1 MEELINSAN
10 EYREAF
16 QQQMETTLR
25 IQYENMKPGEKDAA
39 QKNLTTQTNGT
50 ANKERAL
57 REKAENQET
66 FEEYKA
72 KAEAEAYGNLIESL
86 KPSLD
91 RTLSELRQADDEF
104 KKTGKTEFFLAKGN
118 RAKELAVIK
127 AKLEFCLE
135 RLPEAEKEKARKEL
149 AELEKGTAEEPEKPS
164 EKPAKEAAE
173 EPAEEPGKEEPASVP
188 GTEQEPKASE
198 GKTAKT
204 PGKDDETKPEI
215 SEATRAKMDKYAEKF
230 SEHMKTYIAVTMK
243 DVKAA
248 VDFCLKDSLKSL
260 PSPMNPRDR
269 GLREQAGKLESRGFK
284 TGIAKENLKDAFLD
298 ILARAED
305 EFPPEVV
312 EVLKQELNKSLKE
325 TLEKEYDE
333 TFDDKTIE
341 ALKAN
346 DKYVSEERKHY
357 ETHKE
362 EIDSSRYQEISK
374 KIGQAAAI
382 LQAIEEGRSDLLGAK
397 TSLITELNRQER
409 KRESFRSS
417 LEEPKTEKK
426 AKEGEAKEG
435 GTKEEAKEEGQPKE
449 GTPEYQ
455 LVSKFN
461 EVKSTLFNQAV
472 AARIDP
478 KTFKYTKDK
487 YKNPVLIVHVEND
500 GIRTADGKVNKTIA
514 TVVVTENSV
523 RKISEYV
530 ETVEPGAYYQSLTEG
545 KGNEEYFKANVD
557 KLLGP
562 EGIDMRPVDKDGK
575 KVEDAQ
581 KVPMLAESL
590 VTTKTGMQQLVVNT
604 PKGISAIAVG
614 AKTKALSYEQKQ
626 EIELFTEQQKEIAL
640 GVQQDV
646 LNNHKNG
653 LGNKIQDA
661 TDVPEGATSS
671 MVEAKSN
678 LEGFFK
684 LFRTDQESLA
694 VGGTGNFKRDAKGE
708 KIVKQNFMTFV
719 FDKHDKENTKIE
731 DGKDPKPLQFTIT
744 ERDANGKD
752 TSTTY
757 ILGDDGMYYDVKAIN
772 EATKLEDLDSKGVEA
787 AVILNRAGTLGIG
800 SKFVTNV
807 IRRDSDKAIADKEK
821 DQKIEEAGLSQYR
834 VDGDK
839 INRHI
844 NQSELSLHKQAK
856 RELAQAKQTPET
868 TEKGDNTRDDDG
880 SRGA

>member
-1 MEELINSAN
+1 MEEN
-10 EYREAF
+10 ES
-16 QQQMETTLR
+16 L
-25 IQYENMKPGEKDAA
+25 KDAA
-39 QKNLTTQTNGT
+39 DRYGDAFQALTETEIKIKYGGATEAEKNEQDSQKDEM
-50 ANKERAL
+50 KKSEEAL
-57 REKAENQET
+57 KQLAESDEV

-72 KAEAEAYGNLIESL
+72 KAEADAYGNLIESL
-86 KPSLD
+86 RPYLGIALKENNEQEIAIL
-91 RTLSELRQADDEF
+91 
-104 KKTGKTEFFLAKGN
+104 
-118 RAKELAVIK
+118 RAKIEYCI
-127 AKLEFCLE
+127 E
-135 RLPEAEKEKARKEL
+135 RLPETEKEKARKEL
-149 AELEKGTAEEPEKPS
+149 AELEKGTAEEPEKPAEPEKPS

-260 PSPMNPRDR
+260 PSPMSPRDR
-269 GLREQAGKLESRGFK
+269 DLREQAGKLESRGFK

-382 LQAIEEGRSDLLGAK
+382 LQAIEEGRSDLLGAR

-545 KGNEEYFKANVD
+545 KGNEEYFEANKD

-581 KVPMLAESL
+581 QVPMLAESL

-614 AKTKALSYEQKQ
+614 AKTKALSFEQKQ
-626 EIELFTEQQKEIAL
+626 SIELFTEQQKENSLSVRDLLLEKHDDNL
-640 GVQQDV
+640 GTKKQ
-646 LNNHKNG
+646 
-653 LGNKIQDA
+653 
-661 TDVPEGATSS
+661 EGADIGDNNVS
-671 MVEAKSN
+671 MIEAESN
-678 LEGFFK
+678 MKDFFK
-684 LFRTDQESLA
+684 ILSTDKDSLA
-694 VGGTGNFKRDAKGE
+694 VGGTGNFKRDSSGE

-719 FDKHDKENTKIE
+719 FDKYDKENTKIE

-757 ILGDDGMYYDVKAIN
+757 ILGADGKYYDVEAVKA
-772 EATKLEDLDSKGVEA
+772 ATKMADINSKGVEA

-856 RELAQAKQTPET
+856 RELAQARQAQEAAARGKQDTKQGKNQDANEHD
-868 TEKGDNTRDDDG
+868 EK
-880 SRGA
+880 

>member
-1 MEELINSAN
+1 MEENELLD
-10 EYREAF
+10 EYREAYKAF
-16 QQQMETTLR
+16 RKIDDLIELGLVPKEELEATTAKR
-25 IQYENMKPGEKDAA
+25 DAA
-39 QKNLTTQTNGT
+39 QQELKKISQALRSKGIN
-50 ANKERAL
+50 ANKATQQAINDRTEDLKNEYIA
-57 REKAENQET
+57 A
-66 FEEYKA
+66 FEAVE
-72 KAEAEAYGNLIESL
+72 EAEELFNADGNDDNKIRLEDAQKRLNTAKRLL
-86 KPSLD
+86 KGMYLD
-91 RTLSELRQADDEF
+91 GKDEF
-104 KKTGKTEFFLAKGN
+104 SKFTAPLVSGKEERRAK
-118 RAKELAVIK
+118 RAKEA
-127 AKLEFCLE
+127 AE
-135 RLPEAEKEKARKEL
+135 RA
-149 AELEKGTAEEPEKPS
+149 GVEEPEKPA

-173 EPAEEPGKEEPASVP
+173 EPVEEPGKEEPAPVP
-188 GTEQEPKASE
+188 GTEQEPKAAK
-198 GKTAKT
+198 GKTAET
-204 PGKDDETKPEI
+204 PGKDDKTKPEI
-215 SEATRAKMDKYAEKF
+215 SEDTRAKMDKYAEEF
-230 SEHMKTYIAVTMK
+230 SGHVKTYMAVTMK

-248 VDFCLKDSLKSL
+248 VDFCLKDSLKTLSN
-260 PSPMNPRDR
+260 PMDPRDR
-269 GLREQAGKLESRGFK
+269 DLREQAGKLESRGFK

-312 EVLKQELNKSLKE
+312 EVLKNELNTYLKD
-325 TLEKEYDE
+325 TLKKEYEE

-341 ALKAN
+341 VLKAN
-346 DKYVSEERKHY
+346 DKDVSEERKYY

-362 EIDSSRYQEISK
+362 KIDSSRYQEISK

-382 LQAIEEGRSDLLGAK
+382 LQAIEEGRSDLLGAR

-417 LEEPKTEKK
+417 LEEPN
-426 AKEGEAKEG
+426 KEEEAKEG

-478 KTFKYTKDK
+478 KTFKYTMDK
-487 YKNPVLIVHVEND
+487 YKKPVLIVHVEND

-530 ETVEPGAYYQSLTEG
+530 ETVEPGDYYQSLTEG
-545 KGNEEYFKANVD
+545 KGDEEYFKANKD

-581 KVPMLAESL
+581 QVPMLAESL

-640 GVQQDV
+640 GVKKD
-646 LNNHKNG
+646 LLDNHKTG
-653 LGNKIQDA
+653 LGNKIQNPDA
-661 TDVPEGATSS
+661 PEGASTIS
-671 MVEAKSN
+671 VEAESN
-678 LEGFFK
+678 LEDFFK
-684 LFRTDQESLA
+684 ILSTDKDRLA
-694 VGGTGNFKRDAKGE
+694 VGGTGNFKRDSSGE

-719 FDKHDKENTKIE
+719 FDKYDKENTKIE

-757 ILGDDGMYYDVKAIN
+757 ILGADGKYYDVEAVKA
-772 EATKLEDLDSKGVEA
+772 ATKMADIDSKGVEA

-807 IRRDSDKAIADKEK
+807 IRRDSDKAINDKEK

-856 RELAQAKQTPET
+856 RELAQAKQAQKTA
-868 TEKGDNTRDDDG
+868 EKGNNTREDDG